1 MLNKTNQEF
10 RKNFLLKFTTEL
22 IRNSNSSEIF
32 RLKNILE
39 QEQREKDLKESV
51 RKEIIKQTLVP
62 TIQKEIKEQKLKE
75 FVSPISKQNPIVI
88 PKKRSFLQ
96 RRQVLKMPSIRL
108 PQNLSYLQPTATNR
122 EIDLGK
128 INPLVKDPLVR
139 EIHCSGPDQNIIVQG
154 NMGTKPTSIV
164 LNKSEIDLIIQ
175 RFSQASKIPASPGI
189 YKVIVG
195 KLILSAII
203 SEVVGSR
210 FIINKIRYDP
220 KFMPRK

>member
-10 RKNFLLKFTTEL
+10 RKSFLLQFTAEL
-22 IRNSNSSEIF
+22 IRNSNSSELF
-32 RLKNILE
+32 KLKHILE
-39 QEQREKDLKESV
+39 QEQREKELKESV
-51 RKEIIKQTLVP
+51 RKEIIKQTLLP

-75 FVSPISKQNPIVI
+75 FVSPIQKQNPIVI
-88 PKKRSFLQ
+88 PKKRPFSR
-96 RRQVLKMPSIRL
+96 RRQILRIPNIRL
-108 PQNLSYLQPTATNR
+108 PQNLSYLQPTATNT

-128 INPLVKDPLVR
+128 LNPLIKDPLVR
-139 EIHCSGPDQNIIVQG
+139 EIHCSGPDQNIVVQG

-164 LNKSEIDLIIQ
+164 LNNSEIDLVIK
-175 RFSQASKIPASPGI
+175 RFSQASKIPDSPGI

-220 KFMPRK
+220 KFMPMK